1 MSVESESVDANL
13 RLHKKKM
20 KNTIKR
26 LRVNKKIDRM
36 NIVFVENFGKIAN

>member
-13 RLHKKKM
+13 RLHKKKKKI

-26 LRVNKKIDRM
+26 LRVNKKST
-36 NIVFVENFGKIAN
+36 VWT